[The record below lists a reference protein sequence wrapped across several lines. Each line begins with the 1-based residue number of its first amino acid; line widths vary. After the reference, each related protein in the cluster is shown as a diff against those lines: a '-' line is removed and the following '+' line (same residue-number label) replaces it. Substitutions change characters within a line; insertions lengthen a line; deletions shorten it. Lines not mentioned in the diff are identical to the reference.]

1 MSCCNAL
8 PPPMLECSNDFQ
20 QRTKNLW
27 LELKE
32 KNDRKA
38 IKLLFRQYEIESLM
52 QEAPEYHD
60 TIEVR
65 QMPLI
70 ITYYHYTNP
79 RKKFT
84 WVLESYKF
92 QIHY

>member
-1 MSCCNAL
+1 
-8 PPPMLECSNDFQ
+8 MLECSNNFE

-32 KNDRKA
+32 KNDSKA
-38 IKLLFRQYEIESLM
+38 IKLLFRQYEIESVM
-52 QEAPEYHD
+52 HGAHECND
-60 TIEVR
+60 TIDVR

-70 ITYYHYTNP
+70 ITYHHYTNP

-92 QIHY
+92 KIHY